1 MFRATKSEKGSIIY
15 DENIYDENI
24 YDENA
29 DHNAEDNHKNVFKF
43 WVNSDY

>member
-1 MFRATKSEKGSIIY
+1 MFRATKSEKGSI
-15 DENIYDENI
+15 IYDENI